1 MIKLLESEN
10 FEAATNDVFPDS
22 TKTRRAVVPI
32 SRPKIQCH
40 KELDDND
47 PGVNTIIYI
56 ATDAKMPRNNSLLF
70 KFFNTFPCVFVLD
83 DFQEELDEIRP
94 LRNIEDKAP
103 LASHLIPML
112 DAMVA
117 AHAETF
123 YGTPRLIF
131 STYITNN
138 YNLYMRENQLI
149 FSSDITAKNKYPEA
163 D

>member
-1 MIKLLESEN
+1 M
-10 FEAATNDVFPDS
+10 
-22 TKTRRAVVPI
+22 
-32 SRPKIQCH
+32 
-40 KELDDND
+40 
-47 PGVNTIIYI
+47 
-56 ATDAKMPRNNSLLF
+56 
-70 KFFNTFPCVFVLD
+70 CVHV
-83 DFQEELDEIRP
+83 QEELGEVR
-94 LRNIEDKAP
+94 LLQNIEDKAP